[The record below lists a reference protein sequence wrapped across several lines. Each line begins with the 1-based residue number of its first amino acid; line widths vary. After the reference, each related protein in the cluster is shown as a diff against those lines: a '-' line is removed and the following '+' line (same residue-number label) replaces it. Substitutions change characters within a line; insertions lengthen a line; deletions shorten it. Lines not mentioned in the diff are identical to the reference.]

1 MDEEDR
7 RYWLALQQVPGL
19 GARTVSRLLGEFGS
33 PRELFERAR
42 KDAPGL
48 DLKRESLAWLRSPDW
63 SAISEGLAWLEQ
75 PGHHLIPIGSS
86 RYPDLLARIADS
98 PPLLFLKGD
107 PTLLSNP
114 QIAIVGSRN
123 PSHSGRQTAREFG
136 RYLASAGLGITS
148 GLATGIDAAGHQ
160 GALDADGITIA
171 VAATGL
177 DRVYPARHRR
187 LAHCIAE
194 QGALVSE
201 FPPGTPARRHHFPL
215 RNRIISGLS
224 LGTLVVEAAKRSGSL
239 ITARQAAEQGREVF
253 AIPGSIHN
261 PLARG
266 CHALIRQGAKLV
278 ESAQDVIEEL
288 GPLLSHLRETPL
300 PEVAPPSDCPPE
312 WDTEY
317 KRLLAGMGFE
327 PLSID
332 LLIQRTG
339 LTAESVSS
347 MLLLLELEGY
357 VSPSPGGRY
366 CLTGKY
372 HGETGGDA
380 EALP

>member
-1 MDEEDR
+1 MDEKDR

-19 GARTVSRLLGEFGS
+19 GTRSVSRLLGETGS
-33 PRELFERAR
+33 PRALFDRAR
-42 KDAPGL
+42 QGAL
-48 DLKRESLAWLRSPDW
+48 DLKPEPLPWLRSPDW
-63 SAISEGLAWLEQ
+63 SAVSGGLAWLEQ
-75 PGHHLIPIGSS
+75 PNHYLIPIGDS
-86 RYPDLLARIADS
+86 RYPDLLTRIADP

-107 PTLLSNP
+107 PALLSNP

-136 RYLASAGLGITS
+136 RYLAATGIGITS

-177 DRVYPARHRR
+177 DRVYPARHHR

-278 ESAQDVIEEL
+278 ETAQDVIEEL
-288 GPLLSHLRETPL
+288 GPLLSHVRPPPHSETPS
-300 PEVAPPSDCPPE
+300 PSDRPPE
-312 WDTEY
+312 WDKEY
-317 KRLLAGMGFE
+317 ELLLAGMEYE
-327 PLSID
+327 PLPID

>member
-1 MDEEDR
+1 MDEKDR

-19 GARTVSRLLGEFGS
+19 GARTVGRLLGEFES
-33 PRELFERAR
+33 PRELFERVR
-42 KDAPGL
+42 KSAPGL
-48 DLKRESLAWLRSPDW
+48 NLKTESLAWLRSPDW

-86 RYPDLLARIADS
+86 RYPDLLTRIADP

-123 PSHSGRQTAREFG
+123 PSHAGRQTAREFG
-136 RYLASAGLGITS
+136 RYLAATGVGITS

-288 GPLLSHLRETPL
+288 GPLLSHLRGTPL
-300 PEVAPPSDCPPE
+300 SEVDPPSDCPPE

-317 KRLLAGMGFE
+317 KRLLGGMGFE

>member
-19 GARTVSRLLGEFGS
+19 GARSISRLLGEFGS
-33 PRELFERAR
+33 PRGLFEGAR
-42 KDAPGL
+42 QGAPGL
-48 DLKRESLAWLRSPDW
+48 DLKPEPLAWLRSPKW
-63 SAISEGLAWLEQ
+63 STISKGLAWLEQ
-75 PGHHLIPIGSS
+75 PGHHLIPKGDS
-86 RYPDLLARIADS
+86 RYPDLLARITEP

-123 PSHSGRQTAREFG
+123 PSHSGWKTAREFG
-136 RYLASAGLGITS
+136 RYLAATGIGITS

-177 DRVYPARHRR
+177 DRVYPARHRK
-187 LAHCIAE
+187 LAHRIAE

-239 ITARQAAEQGREVF
+239 ITARQAVEQGREVF

-288 GPLLSHLRETPL
+288 GPLLSHLRGSP
-300 PEVAPPSDCPPE
+300 PSEVAPPPDCAHE

-327 PLSID
+327 PLPID

>member
-1 MDEEDR
+1 ME
-7 RYWLALQQVPGL
+7 PGM
-19 GARTVSRLLGEFGS
+19 
-33 PRELFERAR
+33 
-42 KDAPGL
+42 
-48 DLKRESLAWLRSPDW
+48 AWLCSPDW
-63 SAISEGLAWLEQ
+63 SAISEGLAWLKQ

-86 RYPDLLARIADS
+86 RYPDLLTRIADP

-136 RYLASAGLGITS
+136 RYLAATGIGITS

-160 GALDADGITIA
+160 GALDANGITIA

-177 DRVYPARHRR
+177 DRVYPAKHRR

-194 QGALVSE
+194 QGALVSG
-201 FPPGTPARRHHFPL
+201 FPPGTPVRRHHFPL

-288 GPLLSHLRETPL
+288 GPLLSHLCGTPL
-300 PEVAPPSDCPPE
+300 PEVAPPSGYPPE

-317 KRLLAGMGFE
+317 RRLLAGMGFE

-372 HGETGGDA
+372 HGETGGDK